1 MILKVAPLPKDI
13 VKLGVDGVNQIW
25 RDAKLRAAGL
35 KRAKNLVTAA
45 EHSIGSQEACD
56 SARIELKIRLN
67 DYEIYHQRE
76 EELMELIE
84 EKLSEVPYID
94 KLLEIKGIGMKTQR

>member
-1 MILKVAPLPKDI
+1 MPEIKDVYKNPGAVSGLMILKVASLPKDI

-56 SARIELKIRLN
+56 SARIE
-67 DYEIYHQRE
+67 
-76 EELMELIE
+76 
-84 EKLSEVPYID
+84 
-94 KLLEIKGIGMKTQR
+94 